1 MRRHLILALV
11 LLATAASAR
20 INAQVNAPS
29 PDTARRSGYENA
41 PRATVVHTAN
51 VYIDADD
58 SAQRTGVVMPGHE
71 VVVLEK
77 SGPWMRVF
85 ANTDTET
92 DPEEVPV
99 MQQDQPTEVIS
110 GWIRNHGVVDST
122 TPNGDAILFGSAVTL
137 EQQASEPHAPKNA
150 AQSAHLLY
158 RRASEYFPKSPL
170 APDAAWRSADI
181 RWQLEKQDIST
192 LPSAHEKDSFLR
204 PQIYE
209 GEMKKIIKTW
219 PQTKWAAYA
228 AFELIDNQLCGDWQG
243 LPDCPEKES
252 ALYQHYA
259 DTYPDGPRTAQALYE
274 AAYRQG
280 SLVDMYAEAGNQP
293 RAAAA
298 ADHTKLLAG
307 YLAKGY
313 PNSDY
318 ATRAAALVFRIDQN
332 IPNYGND
339 RD

>member
-1 MRRHLILALV
+1 MLHAQ
-11 LLATAASAR
+11 TSAPD
-20 INAQVNAPS
+20 A
-29 PDTARRSGYENA
+29 DTARRSGYENS
-41 PRATVVHTAN
+41 PRATVIHTAN
-51 VYIDADD
+51 VYIAADD
-58 SAQRTGVVMPGHE
+58 SSQRVAVATPGRE
-71 VVVLEK
+71 VVILEK
-77 SGPWMRVF
+77 SGVWMRVF

-92 DPEEVPV
+92 DPEEVPL
-99 MQQDQPTEVIS
+99 MQQDQPVEVIS
-110 GWIRNHGVVDST
+110 GWIHAHGAVDST

-137 EQQASEPHAPKNA
+137 EQQAAEPHAPKNA
-150 AQSAHLLY
+150 AESAHLLY
-158 RRASEYFPKSPL
+158 RRAAEYFPKSPL
-170 APDAAWRSADI
+170 APEAAWRSADI
-181 RWQLEKQDIST
+181 RWQLEKQDVST

-243 LPDCPEKES
+243 LPECPEKES
-252 ALYQHYA
+252 GLYERYA
-259 DTYPDGPRTAQALYE
+259 NQYPDGPRTAEALYDV
-274 AAYRQG
+274 AWRQG
-280 SLVDMYAEAGNQP
+280 SLVDMYAEAGSQS

-298 ADHTKLLAG
+298 AARTKEFAG
-307 YLAKGY
+307 YLQKGY

-332 IPNYGND
+332 IAIYGND